1 MTYDFLEGN
10 TDGEYLLEESS
21 EGYVSRFNVSYK
33 LSYTGKLT
41 VDTSAHNKMTIRYP
55 LISKNTF
62 D

>member
-1 MTYDFLEGN
+1 MTYDFSEGN
-10 TDGEYLLEESS
+10 TDGEYLLEQSS

-41 VDTSAHNKMTIRYP
+41 VDSSAYNKMTITYP

-62 D
+62 E